1 MHRSLARRLRV
12 LRAERGLTVRQVAE
26 LSGVAKETISQV
38 ERGERH
44 PYDRTL
50 AKLAKAYEVPVEDL
64 LEEPVLASP
73 KAQAPHEPG
82 PTGEASERPFPSL
95 NQVREMF
102 APLADGLNHYCA
114 RWEERLPNLQGTR
127 EEVADFVANDQD
139 FRAMISAVY
148 EDEFRAIALALG
160 LGTRYSESGL
170 PRDVVAG
177 FIRAET
183 EEHSLMHRALQ
194 RYYAVGKALAES
206 IKDKKE
212 AERMRQV
219 LSPSGV

>member
-1 MHRSLARRLRV
+1 
-12 LRAERGLTVRQVAE
+12 VAE

-114 RWEERLPNLQGTR
+114 RWEEELPNLQGTT
-127 EEVADFVANDQD
+127 EEVADFFSDLRD
-139 FRAMISAVY
+139 FRAIILRVL
-148 EDEFRAIALALG
+148 EDELYEIAAALN
-160 LGTRYSESGL
+160 LGGRYVDESGL
-170 PRDVVAG
+170 PHDIAVR
-177 FIRAET
+177 FIRAQT
-183 EEHSLMHRALQ
+183 EEHSLMHAALE
-194 RYYAVGKALAES
+194 RYGAVGHALAES
-206 IKDKKE
+206 IENEEK
-212 AERMRQV
+212 AESMRQV
-219 LSPSGV
+219 LAEAGV